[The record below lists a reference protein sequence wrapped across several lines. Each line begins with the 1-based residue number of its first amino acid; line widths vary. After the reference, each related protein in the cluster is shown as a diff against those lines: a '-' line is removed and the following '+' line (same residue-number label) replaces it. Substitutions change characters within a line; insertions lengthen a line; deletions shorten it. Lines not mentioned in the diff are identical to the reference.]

1 MYVTAAS
8 LFVVGFFAAAG
19 CAGDGAGDGAGGDY
33 PILPGT
39 SGDPGGYAGSPVL
52 RGRVCVAT
60 DLRNFGTCAETGAG
74 GLAVSAGGASAIT
87 DDDGRFELSRDAVQG
102 RDLDLMVTG
111 PGVIPTFN
119 SFSPSAAPVVTAIDA
134 DVYARELASNGVL
147 LPEDTG
153 AILGRVVGG
162 MGPARGIGVTSA
174 PTSPFGPF
182 YDGTSGGA
190 DVFTRDRTGARG
202 VFFVP
207 GLAAGTAQ
215 LTFRDA
221 AMSGETIVNGV
232 MVRNGGIT
240 ILDSVTL
247 P

>member
-1 MYVTAAS
+1 MHATASRLLVAG
-8 LFVVGFFAAAG
+8 LLAAAG
-19 CAGDGAGDGAGGDY
+19 CAGDDGDY
-33 PILPGT
+33 PILPGA
-39 SGDPGGYAGSPVL
+39 SGDPGTHGGSPVL
-52 RGRVCVAT
+52 RGQVCVLS
-60 DLRNFGTCAETGAG
+60 DLRDFGTCVDGGAG

-87 DDDGRFELSRDAVQG
+87 DDDGRFELPRDAAAG
-102 RDLDLMVTG
+102 RDLMVTG

-119 SFSPSAAPVVTAIDA
+119 PFSPSALPVVTAIDA
-134 DVYARELASNGVL
+134 DVYARELSSNGVM

-162 MGPARGIGVTSA
+162 MGPVRGIGVASL

-182 YDGTSGGA
+182 YDGTDA
-190 DVFTRDRTGARG
+190 FTRDRTGARG

-207 GLAAGTAQ
+207 GLAAGTTQ

-221 AMSGETIVNGV
+221 AASGETIVNGV
-232 MVRNGGIT
+232 TVRNGGIT